1 VLAWLDTIDQDSV
14 KLRKPMGEE
23 ITVPIAKWSE
33 KDQAIIRAKQSDAQK
48 DKKQSMFHVP
58 TQGRENELVERL
70 RAILEMFK
78 VVLQRGLVEN
88 WILAT
93 RFDLH
98 LL

>member
-33 KDQAIIRAKQSDAQK
+33 KDQAIIRAKQSDVQK
-48 DKKQSMFHVP
+48 DKKQSMFQVP
-58 TQGRENELVERL
+58 KQGRENELVKRL
-70 RAILEMFK
+70 RATLEMVK
-78 VVLQRGLVEN
+78 VVLQPRLVEN